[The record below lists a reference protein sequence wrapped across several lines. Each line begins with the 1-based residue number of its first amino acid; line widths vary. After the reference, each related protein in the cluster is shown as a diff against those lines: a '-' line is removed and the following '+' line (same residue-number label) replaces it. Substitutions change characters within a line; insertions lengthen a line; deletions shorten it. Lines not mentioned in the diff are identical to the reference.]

1 MLSRLLFVLFISS
14 NAWAQY
20 SYIDY
25 ASPYHP
31 TINQRGMVASQNMD
45 SSKIGIAILD
55 MGGNA
60 IDAAVAVGFSLA
72 VTLPRAGNLGGGGFM
87 LVYLKER
94 NEIIALD
101 YLGLSPGN
109 SNLQDLFGVQLPE
122 DYEKADRDIVR
133 YGYKASTVPGTVA
146 GLLEVHSNFGRLSL
160 SEVLGPVIEQARNGI
175 EVSYDLYMALESS
188 PQLKENPES
197 RKIFFNNGSA
207 VKENTILKRPYLA
220 ETLEKIAE
228 EGTRGFYE
236 GDTAQKIVEA
246 MENNGGFFSLED
258 LKNYRPRFSEPILT
272 VYRGHRVYAP
282 RPPSGGAIVV
292 LDSLNILENFDLGKY
307 KPNSSATYHLLAEA
321 LRRGHMDRSRY
332 IGDPSFYDVPV
343 GSIISKE
350 RARELAKTISF
361 RSASSSQ
368 SMSPDSF
375 LEESNDTTHFS
386 IIDEDGN
393 AVSNTYTLGYSFGS
407 GVSIPGTGIL
417 MNNHMNNFAYRYGD
431 ESVRGRAASP
441 ANKFDS
447 GKRPTS
453 TMSPV
458 MIFNQEGEL
467 QLLTGSPGGARI
479 PAAVL
484 RVITGI
490 IDFDLNIGEAT
501 MLPRIN
507 KDWPF
512 EGLDYES
519 TASSDVISILE
530 NLGHKTQLSRTMG
543 STQSIHIEK
552 GLNHG
557 YSDLRRP
564 NAGVAIQVLNSLESS
579 AVN

>member
-1 MLSRLLFVLFISS
+1 
-14 NAWAQY
+14 
-20 SYIDY
+20 
-25 ASPYHP
+25 
-31 TINQRGMVASQNMD
+31 
-45 SSKIGIAILD
+45 
-55 MGGNA
+55 
-60 IDAAVAVGFSLA
+60 
-72 VTLPRAGNLGGGGFM
+72 
-87 LVYLKER
+87 
-94 NEIIALD
+94 
-101 YLGLSPGN
+101 
-109 SNLQDLFGVQLPE
+109 
-122 DYEKADRDIVR
+122 
-133 YGYKASTVPGTVA
+133 
-146 GLLEVHSNFGRLSL
+146 
-160 SEVLGPVIEQARNGI
+160 
-175 EVSYDLYMALESS
+175 
-188 PQLKENPES
+188 
-197 RKIFFNNGSA
+197 
-207 VKENTILKRPYLA
+207 
-220 ETLEKIAE
+220 
-228 EGTRGFYE
+228 
-236 GDTAQKIVEA
+236 
-246 MENNGGFFSLED
+246 
-258 LKNYRPRFSEPILT
+258 
-272 VYRGHRVYAP
+272 
-282 RPPSGGAIVV
+282 
-292 LDSLNILENFDLGKY
+292 
-307 KPNSSATYHLLAEA
+307 
-321 LRRGHMDRSRY
+321 MDRSRY

-343 GSIISKE
+343 GSIISKK

-467 QLLTGSPGGARI
+467 QLVTGSPGGARI

-490 IDFDLNIGEAT
+490 IDFELNIGEAT

-530 NLGHKTQLSRTMG
+530 NLGHKTQLSKTMG

-552 GLNHG
+552 DFNHG

-579 AVN
+579 VVN